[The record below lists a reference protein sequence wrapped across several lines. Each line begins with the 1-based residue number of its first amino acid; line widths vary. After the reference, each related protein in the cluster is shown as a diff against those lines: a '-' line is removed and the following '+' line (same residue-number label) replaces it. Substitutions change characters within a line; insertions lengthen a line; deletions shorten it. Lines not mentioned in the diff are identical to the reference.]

1 MCTMIKNA
9 HQVLH
14 QVLTQRKTAAVRPLL
29 RNLVDR
35 ARGAGQK
42 AWQGARGAGQGTVNV
57 MRQNPVATGVGAT
70 AATVGP
76 LAYYLGR
83 GAGQGQGLDA
93 AMPVSQAE
101 LREAAAAQ
109 NGQAPDEPGM
119 VGQALNWAGEN
130 WQPLAIGGGLGLG
143 GLALANY
150 LMDDEDEYR

>member
-1 MCTMIKNA
+1 MVKNA

-29 RNLVDR
+29 RNLLGR
-35 ARGAGQK
+35 ARDAGQK
-42 AWQGARGAGQGTVNV
+42 TWQGARGAGQDTVNV
-57 MRQNPVATGVGAT
+57 MRQNPVAAGVGAT
-70 AATVGP
+70 AATAGP

-93 AMPVSQAE
+93 AAPVSQAE
-101 LREAAAAQ
+101 LRAAAGRAD
-109 NGQAPDEPGM
+109 QAPDEPGM
-119 VGQALNWAGEN
+119 VGRALNWAGEN

-150 LMDDEDEYR
+150 LMDDDEDEYR